1 MKKALSIIVLAF
13 LSTSIAFAGD
23 LGENM
28 ASDCVSTQ
36 QSSRYQQTLGD
47 AGSSQEVESSSAAS
61 GR

>member
-36 QSSRYQQTLGD
+36 QSSRYQQTLADG
-47 AGSSQEVESSSAAS
+47 GSTQEVQSDSSST